1 MAKLGVLSLVVLSV
15 LLAPLSVAA
24 VMSGALAGVVGT
36 PVSMTMGR
44 LPLDCAD
51 SLPAASVRV

>member
-1 MAKLGVLSLVVLSV
+1 MAKLGVVSLVVLSV

-44 LPLDCAD
+44 LPLDCA
-51 SLPAASVRV
+51 